1 MTATKSLGLRIA
13 LLALISI
20 GIGVGIYGY
29 WVDTPQW
36 RALFWITLSLSQIV
50 ILSYE
55 LRHPAAPAPVT
66 ATTDDFVRKIG
77 QPRHASQLRIAGIV
91 SFSLILIFNIYIFFS
106 E

>member
-1 MTATKSLGLRIA
+1 MTATKPLGLKIV

-20 GIGVGIYGY
+20 GISIGIYSY

-36 RALFWITLSLSQIV
+36 RALFWIILSLSQIV

-55 LRHPAAPAPVT
+55 LRHPPAPAPVT

-77 QPRHASQLRIAGIV
+77 QPRHANQLRIVGIV
-91 SFSLILIFNIYIFFS
+91 IFSLTLIFNIYIFFS